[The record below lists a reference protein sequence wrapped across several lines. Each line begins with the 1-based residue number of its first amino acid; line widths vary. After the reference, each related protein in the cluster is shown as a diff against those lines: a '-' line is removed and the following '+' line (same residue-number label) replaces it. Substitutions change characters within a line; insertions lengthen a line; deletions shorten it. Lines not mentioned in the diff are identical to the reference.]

1 MLRAGLA
8 FYNLSDGPESVSKR
22 LALLFFILLLFELL
36 PFCYMSFYV
45 ADRRFFAADV
55 SNDLYH
61 PSAYYISAVIAGM
74 RMLPKSPASAGA
86 NRWDKLV
93 VSLYAD
99 ISGTQYVPAPFS
111 EYPARSE
118 DGSRYRAIRLDS

>member
-1 MLRAGLA
+1 M
-8 FYNLSDGPESVSKR
+8 EKR

-61 PSAYYISAVIAGM
+61 PSAYYISAVIAGALCVGVHTP
-74 RMLPKSPASAGA
+74 RG
-86 NRWDKLV
+86 
-93 VSLYAD
+93 
-99 ISGTQYVPAPFS
+99 
-111 EYPARSE
+111 
-118 DGSRYRAIRLDS
+118 LDSQDKTLHKPSGQLLSHMHRWQQSSCQSMGTIICLNPAQVSTL

>member
-1 MLRAGLA
+1 MARAGLA

-74 RMLPKSPASAGA
+74 RQLPNHWPVLA
-86 NRWDKLV
+86 
-93 VSLYAD
+93 
-99 ISGTQYVPAPFS
+99 
-111 EYPARSE
+111 
-118 DGSRYRAIRLDS
+118 